1 MKWFQLK
8 EYSAGKKRLILS
20 WYLYKIFGKNVLY
33 LIAFFVSFF
42 TFLFNSNLRFY
53 SKKYLEIIKYEAN
66 IKPSLLNQFRHV
78 KSYANA
84 LVDKML
90 VYSGNFDAKDII
102 FDDKNDEKQLYE
114 DINKNKGV
122 VFIFPHIGNVE
133 VLHSLFLNNI
143 NNPDL
148 KINIFL
154 SRKQSQIFNNFL
166 KTIKIDFPV
175 KQLMIED
182 IGVSTGIELKDS
194 LNKGEIVFI
203 AGDRLSENNDNKNI
217 EAKIFSHKIFLPKGT
232 FKIAKIMEVPTYL
245 ISVLKENN
253 KYRVYLNKTEVVSE
267 TQLAK
272 AFVYFMKKI
281 ILKSPFQFYHFYDFF
296 A

>member
-8 EYSAGKKRLILS
+8 EYSAGRKRLFLS

-53 SKKYLEIIKYEAN
+53 SSKYLEIISTRTRL
-66 IKPSLLNQFRHV
+66 KPTFLNQFRHIN
-78 KSYANA
+78 SYANA

-90 VYSGNFDAKDII
+90 VYSGNFDSENII

-175 KQLMIED
+175 KQLMTED
-182 IGVSTGIELKDS
+182 IGVSTGIELKDG
-194 LNKGEIVFI
+194 LNRGEIVFI

-217 EAKIFSHKIFLPKGT
+217 EAQMYGHKIYLPKGT
-232 FKIAKIMEVPTYL
+232 FKIARLMRVPTYL
-245 ISVLKENN
+245 ISVLKDDG
-253 KYRVYLNKTEVVSE
+253 KYIVYLKKQDSSSENK
-267 TQLAK
+267 LAE
-272 AFVYFMKKI
+272 AFVEFMEDI
-281 ILKSPFQFYHFYDFF
+281 TLKSPLQFYHFYDFF
-296 A
+296 S